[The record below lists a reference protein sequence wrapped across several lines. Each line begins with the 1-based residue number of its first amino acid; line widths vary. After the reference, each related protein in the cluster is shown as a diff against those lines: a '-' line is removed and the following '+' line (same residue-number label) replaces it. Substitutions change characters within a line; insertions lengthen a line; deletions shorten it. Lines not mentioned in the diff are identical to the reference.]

1 LQTQTTIT
9 RTTKWATEKSNAC
22 NTSKNNKNKNKK
34 SEKKSETCLFALLLL
49 HARKAISNGGILL
62 HFCFL
67 AAEGV
72 TG

>member
-1 LQTQTTIT
+1 MYTTHL
-9 RTTKWATEKSNAC
+9 
-22 NTSKNNKNKNKK
+22 KK
-34 SEKKSETCLFALLLL
+34 RRKRQSEKKSETRLIALLLL
-49 HARKAISNGGILL
+49 HARKAVSNGGVLL

>member
-1 LQTQTTIT
+1 MH
-9 RTTKWATEKSNAC
+9 ATHQKII
-22 NTSKNNKNKNKK
+22 KIKNKK
-34 SEKKSETCLFALLLL
+34 SDKTSETCLFALLLL
-49 HARKAISNGGILL
+49 HARKAISNGGVLL